1 MKLMKE
7 VIRINERQPGQVLR
21 MIDGAFP
28 DLKNVSIGILGLA
41 FKPGT
46 DDIRESPA
54 LPVVQQLS
62 AKGAVIK
69 AFDPV
74 ATNNAQKFFKDGNIT
89 YCDSVE
95 QTVEGTD
102 VVVLMTRWDEFARL
116 PEILKNIAPQ
126 PIVIDGRRM
135 LDKSRVNTYFGI
147 GLGAPQ

>member
-1 MKLMKE
+1 MNLMKE
-7 VIRINERQPGQVLR
+7 VIRINERQPDQILR
-21 MIDGAFP
+21 MIDSVFP
-28 DLKNVSIGILGLA
+28 DLKNVRIGILGLA

-62 AKGAVIK
+62 VKGAAIK

-74 ATNNAQKFFKDGNIT
+74 AANNAQKFFNDGNIKF
-89 YCDSVE
+89 CDSVR

-116 PEILKNIAPQ
+116 PEILKKVVPQ

-135 LDKSRVNTYFGI
+135 LEKSLIDTYLGI
-147 GLGAPQ
+147 GLGSLQ